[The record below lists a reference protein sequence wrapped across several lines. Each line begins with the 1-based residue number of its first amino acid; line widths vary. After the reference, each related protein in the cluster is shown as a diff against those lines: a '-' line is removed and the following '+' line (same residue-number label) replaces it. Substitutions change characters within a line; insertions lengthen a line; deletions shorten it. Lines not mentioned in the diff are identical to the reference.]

1 MIEMRAMERT
11 LPFAPEAVERSD
23 HPLVHVRLGSD
34 GGPVAATAAR
44 KIAAPKDRVWRIVSD
59 VDGLVHR
66 VPMMDRVH
74 VEGSRATVHL
84 RFGIGLFSARFAFKV
99 ERRMEEGRAMELHYL
114 EGEPKDLLI
123 RHELVE
129 SSAPGAT
136 LLYTTVG
143 FDAFS
148 LGFLAKY
155 FLKHHPE
162 IRFGV
167 FPGSALTLSD
177 AVNRAAL
184 GR

>member
-1 MIEMRAMERT
+1 MT
-11 LPFAPEAVERSD
+11 TQFPFSPEFVERSD
-23 HPLVHVRLGSD
+23 TPLVHVRLGPD

-44 KIAAPKDRVWRIVSD
+44 KVHAPKERVWRVMTD
-59 VDGLVHR
+59 LDGLVHR
-66 VPMMDRVH
+66 VPMMDRIH
-74 VEGSRATVHL
+74 IEGSRATVHL
-84 RFGIGLFSARFAFKV
+84 KFGIGLFSARFAFKV
-99 ERRMEEGRAMELHYL
+99 ERRIEEGRSLELHYL

-123 RHELVE
+123 RHALHEA
-129 SSAPGAT
+129 STPDAT

-177 AVNRAAL
+177 SVVRAVARP
-184 GR
+184 

>member
-1 MIEMRAMERT
+1 MIGIRAMDRT
-11 LPFAPEAVERSD
+11 LPFTPETVERSA
-23 HPLVHVRLGSD
+23 HPLVHVTLGAD
-34 GGPVAATAAR
+34 GAPVGATAAR
-44 KIAAPKDRVWRIVSD
+44 AVAVPRERLWRVVTD
-59 VDGLVHR
+59 VDGLVNR
-66 VPMMDRVH
+66 VPMMDRIH

-99 ERRMEEGRAMELHYL
+99 ERRLEEGRALELRYL
-114 EGEPKDLLI
+114 EGEPRDLLI
-123 RHELVE
+123 RHELAE
-129 SSAPGAT
+129 GSSPEVT
-136 LLYTTVG
+136 VLYSTVA

-177 AVNRAAL
+177 ALSRAAL
-184 GR
+184 RR